1 MLKSEP
7 IEFFLRAIPESFLY
21 LLGIYVFSKVRIHKR
36 KFIKASVMIAL
47 VMYCIR
53 LLPINY
59 GVHTIL
65 SILFII
71 FLSIFYNKIDSIQ
84 AIKSTIIMFLI
95 QFLSEGINMLILM
108 SIFNKNLEGLFNN
121 VMYKT
126 LLGLPSLIITLII
139 LYSFYKKKDA
149 IKNG

>member
-1 MLKSEP
+1 MLELHP
-7 IEFFLRAIPESFLY
+7 IELLLRGIPESFLY
-21 LLGIYVFSKVRIHKR
+21 LLGIYVFSKVRINKR
-36 KFIKASVMIAL
+36 KFIKASLITAL

-53 LLPINY
+53 VLPINY

-84 AIKSTIIMFLI
+84 AIKSTIIIFLI
-95 QFLSEGINMLILM
+95 QFLSEGINMFIIM

-121 VMYKT
+121 VIYKT

-139 LYSFYKKKDA
+139 LYSFYKKERCD
-149 IKNG
+149 

>member
-1 MLKSEP
+1 MLESHP
-7 IEFFLRAIPESFLY
+7 IELLLRGIPESFLY

-36 KFIKASVMIAL
+36 KFIKASVIIAL

-121 VMYKT
+121 VIYKT

-139 LYSFYKKKDA
+139 LYSFYKKKDV